1 MRALRGD
8 GRGSLD
14 GRGLVL
20 GRRSAPGGGVR
31 LRLIERFV
39 AEQCLGEPVQAAAEA
54 DCLSCA
60 SSTTR
65 FDLVTAAAARRARRI
80 TRARIRGRGSKEGL
94 GGSDLAAP

>member
-1 MRALRGD
+1 MQALRGD

-65 FDLVTAAAARRARRI
+65 LTSSQPLRRARRI
-80 TRARIRGRGSKEGL
+80 TRARISGRGSKEGL